1 MEVKNGP
8 SKGTA
13 GIRGKDDDKKL
24 FVGGL
29 PKPCSENELRDTFSK
44 FGTIESIH
52 IKKDTQT
59 GLPRGFCFIV
69 FSESYVVDRIL
80 ASGDI
85 YVNGKKV
92 DPRKVTKST
101 TPGKVFVGGL
111 TSEFTEEKLK
121 EYFGTYGTITEI
133 QWPID
138 RQKNQKK
145 AYCFLT
151 FENRD
156 CVAEV
161 LKKPKQVV
169 CGKEV
174 DVKKVKFNP
183 ETMWQYGG
191 SVGAYATRGG
201 RGTYPT
207 NYGSAYAYPSY
218 DYDCQGDYVLY
229 EDYYPG
235 YGEHYYDYS
244 TAYEAYSTGYPPAYA
259 SRAPRG
265 GRTAGGY
272 ARHAPY

>member
-29 PKPCSENELRDTFSK
+29 PKPCTENELRDTFSK
-44 FGTIESIH
+44 FGTIESIN
-52 IKKDTQT
+52 IKKDTHT

-69 FSESYVVDRIL
+69 FSESYVVDQIL

-85 YVNGKKV
+85 YINGKKV

-151 FENRD
+151 FENRE
-156 CVAEV
+156 CVTEV
-161 LKKPKQVV
+161 LKKPKQIV

-174 DVKKVKFNP
+174 DVKKVKHNP
-183 ETMWQYGG
+183 EVMWQYG
-191 SVGAYATRGG
+191 GAYATRGG
-201 RGTYPT
+201 RGTYT
-207 NYGSAYAYPSY
+207 TTYPSAFSNYEY
-218 DYDCQGDYVLY
+218 DYSGEYAASNY
-229 EDYYPG
+229 EDYYPS
-235 YGEHYYDYS
+235 YGDYYYDYAP
-244 TAYEAYSTGYPPAYA
+244 AYETYAPGYPSAYA
-259 SRAPRG
+259 TRAPRG
-265 GRTAGGY
+265 GRTTGSY
-272 ARHAPY
+272 TRHAPY